1 MEQQKAKFI
10 RYVIDYYKKEITGA
24 IYQYR
29 NKYYTFDYYNTY
41 FLESKAQQHKR
52 LQKEIDEQIE
62 RERIEASKPI
72 PTAEEQKEITAKIQK
87 EIDEAL
93 NLIYSYTG
101 ETEKWQTQEPN

>member
-1 MEQQKAKFI
+1 MNQAKFV
-10 RYVIDYYKKEITGA
+10 RYVIDKYKKEITGA

-41 FLESKAQQHKR
+41 FLETTAQQHKR

-62 RERIEASKPI
+62 REKIEEQKPI
-72 PTAEEQKEITAKIQK
+72 PTAEERKEITARIEK

-101 ETEKWQTQEPN
+101 ETEK

>member
-1 MEQQKAKFI
+1 MGQHKAKFI

-62 RERIEASKPI
+62 REKIDEQKPI
-72 PTAEEQKEITAKIQK
+72 PTAEEQKEITARIQK

-93 NLIYSYTG
+93 NLYYSYTG
-101 ETEKWQTQEPN
+101 ETEK